1 MLGNLERK
9 EEKKRRRTKKQ
20 GKKEEEEERKKKEVT
35 FTTWLITIVTKL
47 KVDGPFV
54 KDQVVD

>member
-1 MLGNLERK
+1 MKGRR
-9 EEKKRRRTKKQ
+9 KKRRRTKKQ

>member
-9 EEKKRRRTKKQ
+9 EEKK
-20 GKKEEEEERKKKEVT
+20 EEERRNKERKKKKKKEKKKEVT